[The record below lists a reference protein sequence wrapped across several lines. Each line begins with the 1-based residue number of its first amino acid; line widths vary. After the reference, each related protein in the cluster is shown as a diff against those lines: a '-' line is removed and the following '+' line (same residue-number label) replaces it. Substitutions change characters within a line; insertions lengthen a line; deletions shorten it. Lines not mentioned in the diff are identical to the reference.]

1 MRVGAIQTAF
11 FTVNIVSVSQSHGAL
26 HHLGSQYL
34 GLKCIRGGDAGYMA
48 VFVLAAEH
56 RE

>member
-34 GLKCIRGGDAGYMA
+34 GLKCIRGDAGYMA

>member
-34 GLKCIRGGDAGYMA
+34 GLKCIRGDAGYMG